1 MTILHFRIFDSTFV
15 IKDREILSRH
25 FRVRDY
31 RINNASPAAYFFALV
46 RLFFFLLRNG
56 NKYDA
61 YFIRFA
67 DWHAAIIAF
76 FGRLYRRKF
85 FIVIG
90 GFDVAAIPRYGY
102 GAHLKGFRSR
112 FIRYAMNRAACLL
125 PNSLSMVYYENR
137 FIGEGVVRGGIR
149 HFVPGIQTRIEVVH
163 NGYDS
168 ARFSC
173 QPGIEK
179 RNMVM
184 TVAVVNRE
192 RDFYMKGMDRFIET
206 SVQFAGLEFLAV
218 GISRALIGRMGI
230 IPPPNLRILEYTGT
244 EELIRL
250 YSEAAV
256 FCLFSLSEG
265 SPNALCEAMLCEC
278 IPVGTD
284 VTSIPEIIG
293 DTGFVIKKNAKEAF
307 TENVRAALEAD
318 RQLGMSA
325 RRRIIAYYSLEQR
338 EERLVSILTDSASV
352 M

>member
-1 MTILHFRIFDSTFV
+1 MNILHFRIFDSTFV

-31 RINNASPAAYFFALV
+31 RIDNHSPAAYFFALV

-56 NKYDA
+56 KKYDA

-76 FGRLYRRKF
+76 FGRLYHRRF

-90 GFDVAAIPRYGY
+90 GFDVAAIPKYGY

-112 FIRYAMNRAACLL
+112 SVRYAMNRATCLL
-125 PNSLSMVYYENR
+125 PNSRSMVYYENR

-168 ARFSC
+168 EKYSC
-173 QPGIEK
+173 RPGIEK
-179 RNMVM
+179 RKLVM

-206 SVQFAGLEFLAV
+206 SEQLAEVEFLAV
-218 GISRALIGRMGI
+218 GISRGVTGRMGI

-244 EELIRL
+244 DELIRL

-293 DTGFVIKKNAKEAF
+293 DTGFVVRQNAREAF
-307 TENVRAALEAD
+307 TENVRTALEAD
-318 RQLGMSA
+318 RQLGISA
-325 RRRIIAYYSLEQR
+325 RQRIIADYSLAQR
-338 EERLVSILTDSASV
+338 EEKLVSILTDSAS
-352 M
+352 ML